1 MSWEN
6 PQSADADQHID
17 DHYDDQPNVQ
27 ANTMMNSIPPWST
40 NGLSHEQ
47 LLAYYNATANFVY
60 SNYMQPPMAPQH
72 MADRH
77 SNLDPPLTSL
87 PSVHIQQ
94 GLRQQMQP
102 IMASTHVP
110 HSMHRTT
117 TLHSN
122 TDQHR
127 PTMITAPLIGSAAL
141 RTTSSMTNPATTSTP
156 AKRNRGDVSNNSDS
170 ITQQN
175 THYQQRTRVFNSN
188 NTPIKRI
195 RTNPQ
200 QQDGRFAQPPL
211 NYLAQQKQTRST
223 TYNEVDSQQTSAAAR
238 RFATTRYPFSPFSI
252 IFMEEV
258 RDKTVVEDLMKH
270 ALEKHNFEL
279 KTVAYR
285 RGRTENHECRIL
297 VFVENTESFAF
308 LRKES
313 NWPLTL
319 AERMF
324 TSKVPSIPPQLSLVL
339 PSVSLQMEWEDF
351 VKEIKERHP
360 DIANVI
366 RLKNKAQQPVR
377 AVKLEFESVKARND
391 VLAEGAV
398 SAMYMKHKVVEYYAQ
413 ANVLICSNCYGIGH
427 FRKNCPQSTEVTCK
441 VCGEKVTDLKTHECS
456 GVAKCIHCGGE
467 HFSNDQKCQVV
478 KDYRAAL
485 TRNMLAGVVPA
496 SSGYNIAPP
505 PLSEFPLR
513 GQAQGRRPYTII
525 PQSTA
530 ANLNDTVAKKL
541 DDIAAKVEDESK
553 RTREMLGDLKEE
565 MRMRDEKSTQKVIA
579 LENKVEMLE
588 KNFETYV
595 KSTNRVLVNLC
606 KAARDPRV
614 TKEANWQAYWEE
626 KIKLLSEPETD
637 LNTIL
642 PK

>member
-6 PQSADADQHID
+6 PQSANADQHID
-17 DHYDDQPNVQ
+17 DNYDDQQNIQ

-40 NGLSHEQ
+40 NVLSHEQ
-47 LLAYYNATANFVY
+47 LLAYYNATANFFY
-60 SNYMQPPMAPQH
+60 NNYVQPPMAHQQ
-72 MADRH
+72 MINSH
-77 SNLDPPLTSL
+77 SNLHPPLVSR
-87 PSVHIQQ
+87 PSVHEQQ
-94 GLRQQMQP
+94 GPSQKMQST
-102 IMASTHVP
+102 MASTNMP
-110 HSMHRTT
+110 LSMPRTT
-117 TLHSN
+117 TIHSN
-122 TDQHR
+122 MDQYE
-127 PTMITAPLIGSAAL
+127 PTMITAPLIRGAVL
-141 RTTSSMTNPATTSTP
+141 RPTSSMTNPASTSTP

-170 ITQQN
+170 NNQQN

-200 QQDGRFAQPPL
+200 QQDGRFAEPPQ
-211 NYLAQQKQTRST
+211 NYLAQQNQARST
-223 TYNEVDSQQTSAAAR
+223 TCNEMDSEQTSSAAR

-270 ALEKHNFEL
+270 ALEKLNFKL

-285 RGRTENHECRIL
+285 RGRTENNECRIL

-308 LRKES
+308 LRKEG
-313 NWPLTL
+313 NWPVTL

-324 TSKVPSIPPQLSLVL
+324 TLKVPSIPPQLSLVL
-339 PSVSLQMEWEDF
+339 PSVSLHMEWEDF
-351 VKEIKERHP
+351 VKEIKERYP
-360 DIANVI
+360 DVANVI

-391 VLAEGAV
+391 VLGEGAV

-441 VCGEKVTDLKTHECS
+441 VCGGKAPDLKTHECS
-456 GVAKCIHCGGE
+456 GVAKCIHCGGQ

-485 TRNMLAGVVPA
+485 TRNMLAGVAPA
-496 SSGYNIAPP
+496 GSGYNIAPL

-513 GQAQGRRPYTII
+513 GQAQGRRPFTTI
-525 PQSTA
+525 PQMVA

-565 MRMRDEKSTQKVIA
+565 MQMRDEKWTQKVTA
-579 LENKVEMLE
+579 LENKVEILE

-595 KSTNRVLVNLC
+595 KSMNRVLVNLC
-606 KAARDPRV
+606 KAALDPRV
-614 TKEANWQAYWEE
+614 TKDVNWQSYWEE
-626 KIKLLSEPETD
+626 KIKLLSEPDAD
-637 LNTIL
+637 LTTIL